1 MTLRVA
7 LLSVILVPSISIAAE
22 IDVAIPTRQSTK
34 VNYEW
39 ISLLAEGPAAW
50 LATGERAQV
59 QGKVLRMVI
68 YAGTEEMPSTY
79 RIEEITFGQEGCC
92 RKLLRARE
100 FQLYDHMKAFGP
112 FNRKEG
118 REFEFIKWL
127 SPSSLEFKHFGNST
141 PFMTSTNGWLRSR
154 EPAMAANHPVN
165 ADARRAAVV
174 CKYRIAPAGYRKR

>member
-1 MTLRVA
+1 MTLRAA
-7 LLSVILVPSISIAAE
+7 LLSVILVPSISNAAE

-50 LATGERAQV
+50 LASDERTQV

-100 FQLYDHMKAFGP
+100 FQLYGHMKAFGAL
-112 FNRKEG
+112 NRKEG

-127 SPSSLEFKHFGNST
+127 SPSSLEFKHFGKQYALYDLDKRLVKLKGAG
-141 PFMTSTNGWLRSR
+141 NGS
-154 EPAMAANHPVN
+154 
-165 ADARRAAVV
+165 
-174 CKYRIAPAGYRKR
+174 